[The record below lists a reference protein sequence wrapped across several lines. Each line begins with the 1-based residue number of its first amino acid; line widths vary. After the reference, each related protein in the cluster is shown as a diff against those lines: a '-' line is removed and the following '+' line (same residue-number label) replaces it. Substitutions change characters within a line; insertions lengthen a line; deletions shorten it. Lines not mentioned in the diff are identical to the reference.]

1 MKYETYYK
9 KCQLLFM
16 GSTMYLKLVITAAYI
31 LNVIGNT
38 SYPGNGLQEAF
49 VANGFIA
56 NVGNYQI
63 LDLLLL

>member
-1 MKYETYYK
+1 
-9 KCQLLFM
+9 M

-63 LDLLLL
+63 LDILLL